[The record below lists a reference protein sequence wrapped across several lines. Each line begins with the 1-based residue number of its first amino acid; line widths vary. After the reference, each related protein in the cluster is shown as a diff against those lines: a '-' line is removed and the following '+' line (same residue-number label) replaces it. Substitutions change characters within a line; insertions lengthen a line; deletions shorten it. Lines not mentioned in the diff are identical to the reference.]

1 MSDKRPKCK
10 LCGAQHQLG
19 EPHSY
24 TRDITTPPQRDIA
37 APVSALRDIAC
48 PSCAGLRSELA
59 AVQAELTALR
69 ESRAKAQRAYRERKR

>member
-1 MSDKRPKCK
+1 MTDKRPRCK

-24 TRDITTPPQRDIA
+24 SRDITTTPQRDIA
-37 APVSALRDIAC
+37 GRVPAPRDIAC
-48 PSCAGLRSELA
+48 PSCAALRVELA
-59 AVQAELTALR
+59 GVHTELAALR